1 MTEEKILNIRNNSEE
16 AANYFSKKLAFTLG
30 PIELKELSEEGKNIK
45 IIDVRLNSDYQ
56 VGHIPEA
63 ISIPYE
69 ELPEKLKELNK
80 EDLHVVYCYNNYCH
94 LGARAAYM
102 LAQNTFPVMKH
113 KGRFKTQ
120 AEDFRFAI
128 VQ

>member
-1 MTEEKILNIRNNSEE
+1 MTDEKFLNIRNNTEE

-30 PIELKELSEEGKNIK
+30 PVELKELSEEKNIK
-45 IIDVRLNSDYQ
+45 IIDVRLESDYQ
-56 VGHIPEA
+56 VGHIPGA

-69 ELPEKLKELNK
+69 QMADKMKELNK
-80 EDLHVVYCYNNYCH
+80 DDLHVVYCYNNFCH

-102 LAQNTFPVMKH
+102 LAQNNYSVMELD
-113 KGRFKTQ
+113 GGFKTWY
-120 AEDFRFAI
+120 EDFRFAI

>member
-1 MTEEKILNIRNNSEE
+1 MTDEKILNIRNNTEE

-30 PIELKELSEEGKNIK
+30 PVELKELSEEKNMK
-45 IIDVRLNSDYQ
+45 IIDVRLESDYQ
-56 VGHIPEA
+56 VGHIPGA

-69 ELPEKLKELNK
+69 QMADKMKELNK
-80 EDLHVVYCYNNYCH
+80 DDLHVVYCYNNFCH

-102 LAQNTFPVMKH
+102 LAQNNYPVMELE
-113 KGRFKTQ
+113 GGFKTWY
-120 AEDFRFAI
+120 EDFRFAI

>member
-102 LAQNTFPVMKH
+102 LAQNTFSVMELE
-113 KGRFKTQ
+113 GGFKTW